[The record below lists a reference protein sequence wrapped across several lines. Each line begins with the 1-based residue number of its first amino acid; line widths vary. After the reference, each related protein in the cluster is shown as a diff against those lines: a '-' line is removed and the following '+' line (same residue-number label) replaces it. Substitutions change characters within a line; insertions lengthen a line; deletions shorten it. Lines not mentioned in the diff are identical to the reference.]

1 MKKNLSIYIIIIL
14 HVIGIIGSIIPAT
27 SSMTISLTPANLL
40 ISSFLLIIQT
50 TDKKAYLFFIVA
62 FTIGMVIE
70 IIGVKT
76 GWPFGEYS
84 YGQVLGVKFMGVPLT
99 IGVNWLMLS
108 YSIGVITRRLIANSV
123 LAVIAGA
130 TFMVGVDLLIEPVA
144 IKLGYWSWA
153 AVEIPF
159 SNYAAWWIIS
169 LLILTIFN
177 LLLHTEKNK
186 LTLPLIFSQLV
197 YFTCILIFS

>member
-1 MKKNLSIYIIIIL
+1 
-14 HVIGIIGSIIPAT
+14 
-27 SSMTISLTPANLL
+27 
-40 ISSFLLIIQT
+40 
-50 TDKKAYLFFIVA
+50 
-62 FTIGMVIE
+62 
-70 IIGVKT
+70 
-76 GWPFGEYS
+76 
-84 YGQVLGVKFMGVPLT
+84 
-99 IGVNWLMLS
+99 
-108 YSIGVITRRLIANSV
+108 
-123 LAVIAGA
+123 
-130 TFMVGVDLLIEPVA
+130 MVGVDLLIEPVA

-177 LLLHTEKNK
+177 LLLQTEKNK